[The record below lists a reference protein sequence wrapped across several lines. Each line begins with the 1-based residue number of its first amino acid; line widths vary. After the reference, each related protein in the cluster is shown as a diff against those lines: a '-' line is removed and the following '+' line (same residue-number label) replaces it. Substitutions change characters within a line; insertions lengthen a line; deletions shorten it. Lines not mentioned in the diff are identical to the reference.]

1 MTLTQALAN
10 ANSTAPMH
18 PMSPDE
24 QPNEI
29 MQVNETTF
37 TNYHRLGSTVRILSD
52 AEAAPASHPE
62 AAPAS
67 HP

>member
-29 MQVNETTF
+29 MQGERN
-37 TNYHRLGSTVRILSD
+37 HLHKLPSPGSTVRILSD